1 MYFFDIFFWLF
12 VEYVLL
18 VYFWGIDLYLLF
30 DVFGECMMICKLNNF
45 FFWYVD
51 FMKMEVWLVSLF

>member
-30 DVFGECMMICKLNNF
+30 DVFGECMMICKLNYF
-45 FFWYVD
+45 FLVCRFY
-51 FMKMEVWLVSLF
+51 ENGSLVS